1 MAIVFSAPASR
12 LSLPL
17 STTVVKVVPATQLIL
32 GGARARGV
40 KIQKFDRKFHFPL
53 EALSLSKT
61 NLNVFG
67 WSHLGK
73 EHPYHERNFIP
84 LLSMFSLPDSC

>member
-17 STTVVKVVPATQLIL
+17 STTVVKVVPASQLIL

-40 KIQKFDRKFHFPL
+40 KIQKFDRKLHFPL

-61 NLNVFG
+61 NINVYN
-67 WSHLGK
+67 WSYLGK
-73 EHPYHERNFIP
+73 EHHYHERNFIP
-84 LLSMFSLPDSC
+84 LLSTR